1 VAAPLSFPPLSVYV
15 HFPWCVSKCPYCDF
29 NSHALREALPEDRYV
44 DTLIE
49 DLRVQAARAN
59 SQHAQRQVI
68 SVFMGGGTPSLF
80 SPRAIARVI
89 DALRA
94 TLPLSADAE
103 ITLEANPAT
112 VERGR
117 FTEYRA
123 AGINR
128 VSLGAQSF
136 DPRALKALGRIH
148 RVEDVHRAAA
158 ELHGCGLTN
167 FNLDLMYALPGQ
179 TLAGALSD
187 LTSALALAPAHLSHY
202 QLTLEPGT
210 VFAHNPPPLP
220 DDDLAFAMQTEC
232 HAVLARHG
240 FAQYETSAFSRAG
253 HQCAHN
259 LNYWNFGDY
268 LGLGAGAHGK
278 LTTVMTA
285 ALAVGRSTHLREPRR
300 YLASAAGGP
309 EWRIVPQADLP
320 FEFMMN
326 ALRLTAGF
334 TREQFVARTGL
345 PIEMIL
351 PQLADLAGEGLVEAT
366 GSGWRPSPRGQLF
379 LNDVIARF
387 LPAKIHKQGR
397 AVRGSSTASGS
408 AAQIE

>member
-1 VAAPLSFPPLSVYV
+1 MNRAVPPLSVYV

-29 NSHALREALPEDRYV
+29 YSHALREVLPEDRYV

-49 DLRVQAARAN
+49 DLRVQA
-59 SQHAQRQVI
+59 SLVKQHAPPRQIV

-89 DALRA
+89 EALRA
-94 TLPLSADAE
+94 TLPMSQQAE

-117 FTEYRA
+117 FAEYRA

-136 DPRALKALGRIH
+136 DAVALKVLGRIH
-148 RVEDVHRAAA
+148 KVEDVHRAAE
-158 ELHGCGLTN
+158 ELHGCGLSN
-167 FNLDLMYALPGQ
+167 FNLDLMYALPEQ
-179 TLAGALSD
+179 SLSGALSD
-187 LTSALALAPAHLSHY
+187 LTSALALEPAHLSHY

-232 HAVLARHG
+232 HAVLSRRG
-240 FAQYETSAFSRAG
+240 YAQYETSAFARTG
-253 HQCAHN
+253 HQCVHN

-278 LTTVMTA
+278 LSTGDA
-285 ALAVGRSTHLREPRR
+285 AAAVIMRSTHLREPRR
-300 YLASAAGGP
+300 YLASAASGP
-309 EWRIVPQADLP
+309 EWRTVPQADLP

-334 TREQFVARTGL
+334 TRQQFSQRTGL
-345 PIEMIL
+345 AVETVQPA
-351 PQLADLAGEGLVEAT
+351 LADLADEGLVEASDT
-366 GSGWRPSPRGQLF
+366 GWRPSPRGQLF
-379 LNDVIARF
+379 LNDVITRF
-387 LPAKIHKQGR
+387 LPRQISQAGT
-397 AVRGSSTASGS
+397 GS
-408 AAQIE
+408 

>member
-1 VAAPLSFPPLSVYV
+1 
-15 HFPWCVSKCPYCDF
+15 
-29 NSHALREALPEDRYV
+29 
-44 DTLIE
+44 
-49 DLRVQAARAN
+49 
-59 SQHAQRQVI
+59 
-68 SVFMGGGTPSLF
+68 M
-80 SPRAIARVI
+80 
-89 DALRA
+89 
-94 TLPLSADAE
+94 
-103 ITLEANPAT
+103 
-112 VERGR
+112 
-117 FTEYRA
+117 
-123 AGINR
+123 
-128 VSLGAQSF
+128 
-136 DPRALKALGRIH
+136 
-148 RVEDVHRAAA
+148 HRAAA

-345 PIEMIL
+345 PIETIL

-387 LPAKIHKQGR
+387 LPRQNSQAGT
-397 AVRGSSTASGS
+397 GS
-408 AAQIE
+408 

>member
-1 VAAPLSFPPLSVYV
+1 MLPPPLSIYV

-29 NSHALREALPEDRYV
+29 NSHALREALPEGRYV
-44 DTLIE
+44 DTLME
-49 DLRVQAARAN
+49 DLRVQAARVGRQA
-59 SQHAQRQVI
+59 APRQVA

-80 SPRAIARVI
+80 SPGAIARVI
-89 DALRA
+89 DGLRA
-94 TLPLSADAE
+94 ALPMSPDAE

-117 FTEYRA
+117 FAEYRD

-136 DPRALKALGRIH
+136 DPKALKALGRIH
-148 RVEDVHRAAA
+148 KVEDVHRAAG

-167 FNLDLMYALPGQ
+167 FNIDLMYALPAQ
-179 TLAGALSD
+179 SVAGALSD
-187 LTSALALAPAHLSHY
+187 LTSALALEPAHLSHY

-240 FAQYETSAFSRAG
+240 FVQYETSAFSRAG
-253 HQCAHN
+253 HQCVHN
-259 LNYWNFGDY
+259 VNYWNFGDY
-268 LGLGAGAHGK
+268 LGMGAGAHGK
-278 LTTVMTA
+278 LTSTVPAGLTIE
-285 ALAVGRSTHLREPRR
+285 RSTHLREPRR

-309 EWRIVPQADLP
+309 EWRVVPQVDFP

-326 ALRLTAGF
+326 ALRLNAGF
-334 TREQFVARTGL
+334 AREQFEARTGL
-345 PIEMIL
+345 SIEMIR
-351 PQLADLAGEGLVEAT
+351 PSLASLEAEGLLEAADDR
-366 GSGWRPSPRGQLF
+366 WRASPRGQLF

-387 LPAKIHKQGR
+387 LPRQNSQAGT
-397 AVRGSSTASGS
+397 GS
-408 AAQIE
+408 

>member
-1 VAAPLSFPPLSVYV
+1 MNRPTPPLSVYV

-29 NSHALREALPEDRYV
+29 NSHALREVLPEERYV

-49 DLRVQAARAN
+49 DLRVQAALVEQSAP
-59 SQHAQRQVI
+59 RQVV

-89 DALRA
+89 EALRA
-94 TLPLSADAE
+94 ALPMSADAE

-117 FTEYRA
+117 FAEYRG

-136 DPRALKALGRIH
+136 DPVALKALGRIH
-148 RVEDVHRAAA
+148 KVEDVHRAAE

-167 FNLDLMYALPGQ
+167 FNLDLMYALPAQ
-179 TLAGALSD
+179 SLAGALSD
-187 LTSALALAPAHLSHY
+187 LTSALALQPAHLSHY

-232 HAVLARHG
+232 HAVLSRHG
-240 FAQYETSAFSRAG
+240 YAQYETSAFARAG
-253 HQCAHN
+253 RQCVHN

-278 LTTVMTA
+278 LSAWNAVA
-285 ALAVGRSTHLREPRR
+285 AVIRRSTHLREPRR
-300 YLASAAGGP
+300 YLASAASGP

-334 TREQFVARTGL
+334 TRQLFSERTGL
-345 PIEMIL
+345 PVESVEPML
-351 PQLADLAGEGLVEAT
+351 TGLAGEGLMEAT
-366 GSGWRPSPRGQLF
+366 DSGWRPSPRGQLF
-379 LNDVIARF
+379 LNDLIARF
-387 LPAKIHKQGR
+387 LPRQNSQAGT
-397 AVRGSSTASGS
+397 GS
-408 AAQIE
+408 